1 MPDAWCSMLPRGRRL
16 TVMRGFQR
24 SYISQ
29 LCWRPKIEHFWAMLE
44 ARDLTFL
51 SNAGDPRSYISEQC
65 WRPKDWTSRNNVGGQ
80 DLALAFGLIT
90 MLETRDLRISTID
103 LAGTLSISALLVVAT
118 SSKICARTSGIF
130 DQKRGAKM
138 SYIDTRSEA
147 LARGNRYS
155 GFNDQIGFRRFAV
168 LN

>member
-1 MPDAWCSMLPRGRRL
+1 
-16 TVMRGFQR
+16 
-24 SYISQ
+24 
-29 LCWRPKIEHFWAMLE
+29 MLE
-44 ARDLTFL
+44 TQDLTFL
-51 SNAGDPRSYISEQC
+51 SNAGGPRIEHLE
-65 WRPKDWTSRNNVGGQ
+65 TMLEAQ

-147 LARGNRYS
+147 LARACPW
-155 GFNDQIGFRRFAV
+155 QTVFRIQ
-168 LN
+168 